1 MSDKI
6 TRSKLST
13 SNTRLINLLIEKH
26 VKQGK
31 STLVGVLEVTLF
43 LKTQM
48 RRIKIIFILEVEF
61 ACSSL
66 QPCLQHIN

>member
-26 VKQGK
+26 VKGK

-48 RRIKIIFILEVEF
+48 RRIKIFFILEVEF